1 MSKLVITRKSNQSIF
16 LQDEMGNE
24 LAEITVLKLER
35 NQVRLL
41 FSAPTSTK
49 IFRGE
54 KVLDKKP
61 SPSVDL

>member
-1 MSKLVITRKSNQSIF
+1 
-16 LQDEMGNE
+16 MGNE

-61 SPSVDL
+61 SSSVDL